1 MEAALLAELVPRRL
15 GLVRDL
21 LHLVD
26 GDLARF
32 RARVRVRVRVRVRRL
47 RLRLGLRLRVHLLD
61 GDLHVLELV
70 GCAHGQARQRGSAVG
85 ALTLP
90 LPFTPSAAVGVGV
103 AWRGPVGLGWAG
115 LGWGRVQAGPAR
127 RQGRLAPSC

>member
-1 MEAALLAELVPRRL
+1 MEVALLAELVPRRL

-26 GDLARF
+26 GDLARVI
-32 RARVRVRVRVRVRRL
+32 RVKVRVRVRVRVRRL
-47 RLRLGLRLRVHLLD
+47 RLRLGLRLRVHLLE

-70 GCAHGQARQRGSAVG
+70 GCAHGQARKRGSAVG
-85 ALTLP
+85 ALPLP
-90 LPFTPSAAVGVGV
+90 LPLTPSAAVGVGV

-115 LGWGRVQAGPAR
+115 LGGRRVQAGPACR
-127 RQGRLAPSC
+127 